1 MWTTLSFC
9 CNILMD
15 NKNSDRVAIER
26 EYSVLKDMEN
36 NIQEQL
42 EALKIEESKLKK
54 MIEEQKNN

>member
-1 MWTTLSFC
+1 
-9 CNILMD
+9 MD